1 MPSVR
6 KIEFSGQEPKCRA
19 LSVAGRAWQSRL
31 AALGLLLAAPLA
43 AAPGGDLETM
53 PIGDY
58 VCELP
63 GDATGP
69 AGLRVAGEDFAIVTA
84 SSYRAGGAMGS
95 YLLTGEDLTM
105 TGGPHR
111 GKRYKRMSQGF
122 VRLIDASGNPGDLRC
137 VRRKPNNS

>member
-1 MPSVR
+1 M
-6 KIEFSGQEPKCRA
+6 
-19 LSVAGRAWQSRL
+19 QSRL
-31 AALGLLLAAPLA
+31 APRLMAFALVWAGPLA
-43 AAPGGDLETM
+43 AAPGGDLETL
-53 PIGDY
+53 PIGNY
-58 VCELP
+58 LCELP

-69 AGLRVAGEDFAIVTA
+69 AGLRVPEEDFTVVTA

-95 YLLTGEDLTM
+95 YLLAGENLTM